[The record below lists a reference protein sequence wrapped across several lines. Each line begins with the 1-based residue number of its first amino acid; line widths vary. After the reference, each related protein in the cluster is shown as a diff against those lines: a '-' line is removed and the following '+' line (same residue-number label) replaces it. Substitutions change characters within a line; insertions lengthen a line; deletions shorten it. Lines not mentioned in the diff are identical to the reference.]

1 MTLATRTLATGHRV
15 LLVLNKRRCMHPR
28 AKARG
33 RRSNRPGNSQARGPR
48 PEGRSD
54 PCCHHHSSGPRLT
67 ISILPLAQKMVPFAG
82 FEMPVQYPSGILN
95 EHLHTRSKAGL
106 FYVWH
111 MGQLRLA
118 GADPVNALNACEPAE
133 ERQSSFL
140 PNGRWHF
147 WSRHATAS
155 DMPASANGALIGFN
169 ENGKT
174 EPAACRA
181 GRARAFHC
189 SNPLRDF
196 SGCPCLRSD
205 AAVSLATQC
214 PWLGAYPSERQR

>member
-1 MTLATRTLATGHRV
+1 MTLATRTLATDHRV

-54 PCCHHHSSGPRLT
+54 PCSHHHSSRPR
-67 ISILPLAQKMVPFAG
+67 PLSPSRPWRKRWCPSPASRCRCNIPPASSMSTSTRARKPG
-82 FEMPVQYPSGILN
+82 SSTSGI
-95 EHLHTRSKAGL
+95 
-106 FYVWH
+106 W
-111 MGQLRLA
+111 GQLRLA
-118 GADPVNALNACEPAE
+118 GADRVNALNACEPAE

-140 PNGRWHF
+140 PNGGWHF

-174 EPAACRA
+174 EPVACRA

>member
-1 MTLATRTLATGHRV
+1 
-15 LLVLNKRRCMHPR
+15 
-28 AKARG
+28 
-33 RRSNRPGNSQARGPR
+33 
-48 PEGRSD
+48 
-54 PCCHHHSSGPRLT
+54 
-67 ISILPLAQKMVPFAG
+67 MVPFAS

-106 FYVWH
+106 FCVWH

-174 EPAACRA
+174 EPVACRA

-205 AAVSLATQC
+205 AAVSLATQMSLA
-214 PWLGAYPSERQR
+214 WSISE

>member
-54 PCCHHHSSGPRLT
+54 PCCHHHSSGPRFTLS
-67 ISILPLAQKMVPFAG
+67 ISPLAQKMVPFAG
-82 FEMPVQYPSGILN
+82 FEMPVQYPSASSMSTSTRARKPGSSTSGI
-95 EHLHTRSKAGL
+95 
-106 FYVWH
+106 W
-111 MGQLRLA
+111 GQLRLA

>member
-48 PEGRSD
+48 PEGHSD
-54 PCCHHHSSGPRLT
+54 PCCHHHSSGPRFTLS
-67 ISILPLAQKMVPFAG
+67 ISPLAQKMVPFAG

-111 MGQLRLA
+111 MG
-118 GADPVNALNACEPAE
+118 
-133 ERQSSFL
+133 
-140 PNGRWHF
+140 
-147 WSRHATAS
+147 
-155 DMPASANGALIGFN
+155 
-169 ENGKT
+169 
-174 EPAACRA
+174 PAAARRSGPGQRA
-181 GRARAFHC
+181 Q
-189 SNPLRDF
+189 
-196 SGCPCLRSD
+196 CLRTGRRTPKLFS
-205 AAVSLATQC
+205 AEWRMAFLEPPC
-214 PWLGAYPSERQR
+214 YRL